1 MIRAALFLKIF
12 VLKLQFHCGLP
23 EFESAQLGPK
33 KLDGRYN
40 INDTEQDIL
49 SHSDRADQIHILSL
63 DPILATDVYERLHN
77 DPRMKNYRLLR
88 PRKTEIRDTVE
99 EIEAMALNTVLS
111 RLLII
116 DVRKEALPKLRTAYN
131 KIVGYNR
138 KDLNKLC
145 FIILIGDGP
154 VNLFWEGKTL
164 DVFVPYLSAHRVD
177 FHPAVFF
184 YDPFL
189 HYERGEIERGA
200 IDDKFV
206 LPDKIPARFVP
217 YFIEDENMDVD
228 RIRRYFRAIG
238 KSDEIRKKRLR
249 RLRSLYR
256 KRITEQFPLH
266 KNQLK
271 ALLSK
276 KGIRLASEKMH
287 LYPLYFEDW
296 VYELMQKA
304 KQH

>member
-1 MIRAALFLKIF
+1 VGADINVLLK
-12 VLKLQFHCGLP
+12 GDTG
-23 EFESAQLGPK
+23 SK

-49 SHSDRADQIHILSL
+49 SHSDRVDWIHILSL
-63 DPILATDVYERLHN
+63 DPILATDVYERIHN
-77 DPRMKNYRLLR
+77 DLRMKNYRLQR
-88 PRKTEIRDTVE
+88 PRKTEIRDAVE
-99 EIEAMALNTVLS
+99 EIEAMALDTVLS

-116 DVRKEALPKLRTAYN
+116 DVRKETLPKLRTAYN

-138 KDLNKLC
+138 RDLNKLC

-217 YFIEDENMDVD
+217 YFIEDKNMDVD
-228 RIRRYFRAIG
+228 RIRRYLRAVG
-238 KSDEIRKKRLR
+238 KPDEIRKKRLR

-256 KRITEQFPLH
+256 KRIAEQFPLQ

-271 ALLSK
+271 TLLSK

-296 VYELMQKA
+296 VYELLQKA
-304 KQH
+304 KRR

>member
-1 MIRAALFLKIF
+1 VGADINVLLK
-12 VLKLQFHCGLP
+12 GDP
-23 EFESAQLGPK
+23 GSK

-49 SHSDRADQIHILSL
+49 SHSDRVDWIHILSL
-63 DPILATDVYERLHN
+63 DPILATDVYERIHN
-77 DPRMKNYRLLR
+77 DLRMKNYRLQR
-88 PRKTEIRDTVE
+88 PRKTEIRDAVE
-99 EIEAMALNTVLS
+99 EIEAMALDTVLS

-116 DVRKEALPKLRTAYN
+116 DVRKETLPKLRTAYN

-138 KDLNKLC
+138 RDLNKLC

-217 YFIEDENMDVD
+217 YFIEDKNMDVD
-228 RIRRYFRAIG
+228 RIRRYLRAVG
-238 KSDEIRKKRLR
+238 KPDEIRKKRLR

-256 KRITEQFPLH
+256 KRIAEQFPLQ

-271 ALLSK
+271 TLLSK

-296 VYELMQKA
+296 VYELLQKA
-304 KQH
+304 KRR

>member
-1 MIRAALFLKIF
+1 VGADINVLLK
-12 VLKLQFHCGLP
+12 GDP
-23 EFESAQLGPK
+23 GPK

-49 SHSDRADQIHILSL
+49 SHSDRVDWIHILSL
-63 DPILATDVYERLHN
+63 DPILATDVYERIHN
-77 DPRMKNYRLLR
+77 DLRMKNYRLQR
-88 PRKTEIRDTVE
+88 PRKTEIRDAVE
-99 EIEAMALNTVLS
+99 EIEAMALDTVLS

-116 DVRKEALPKLRTAYN
+116 DVRKETLPKLRTAYN

-138 KDLNKLC
+138 RDLNKLC

-217 YFIEDENMDVD
+217 YFIEDKNMDVD
-228 RIRRYFRAIG
+228 RIRRYLRAVG
-238 KSDEIRKKRLR
+238 KPDEIRKKRLR

-256 KRITEQFPLH
+256 KRIAEQFPLQ

-271 ALLSK
+271 TLLSK

-296 VYELMQKA
+296 VYELLQKA
-304 KQH
+304 KRR

>member
-1 MIRAALFLKIF
+1 
-12 VLKLQFHCGLP
+12 
-23 EFESAQLGPK
+23 
-33 KLDGRYN
+33 LDGRYN
-40 INDTEQDIL
+40 IKDTELDIL
-49 SHSDRADQIHILSL
+49 SHSERANWIHILSL
-63 DPILATDVYERLHN
+63 DPILVTDVYERIHN
-77 DPRMKNYRLLR
+77 DPRMKNYRLHR

-99 EIEAMALNTVLS
+99 EIEAMARDTVLS

-138 KDLNKLC
+138 RDLNKLC

-154 VNLFWEGKTL
+154 VNLFWEGKSL

-189 HYERGEIERGA
+189 HYEKGEIERGA
-200 IDDKFV
+200 MDDEFV

-217 YFIEDENMDVD
+217 YFKKDENIRVD
-228 RIRRYFRAIG
+228 KIRRYFRAID
-238 KSDEIRKKRLR
+238 KPDDVRKKRLR
-249 RLRSLYR
+249 RLRRLYK
-256 KRITEQFPLH
+256 KRITEQFPDD
-266 KNQLK
+266 KERLK

-276 KGIRLASEKMH
+276 RGIKLASEKLN

-296 VYELMQKA
+296 VYKLTTKA
-304 KQH
+304 KKG

>member
-1 MIRAALFLKIF
+1 MR
-12 VLKLQFHCGLP
+12 
-23 EFESAQLGPK
+23 PK

-63 DPILATDVYERLHN
+63 DPILATDVYERIHN
-77 DPRMKNYRLLR
+77 DSRMKNYRLLR
-88 PRKTEIRDTVE
+88 PQKTEIRDTVE
-99 EIEAMALNTVLS
+99 EIEAMALDTVLS

-116 DVRKEALPKLRTAYN
+116 DVRKETLPKLRTAYN

-138 KDLNKLC
+138 RDLNKLC

-177 FHPAVFF
+177 FHPAAFF

-189 HYERGEIERGA
+189 HYESGEIERGA

-217 YFIEDENMDVD
+217 YFIEDENMDMD

-256 KRITEQFPLH
+256 KRIAEQFPLQ

-271 ALLSK
+271 SLLSK

-287 LYPLYFEDW
+287 LYPLYFEEW